1 MKHIIIDCYTC
12 HYYYYYYCHK
22 SKKIEQ
28 IHIWQLNQC
37 NSGKAMDKNEPNP
50 ELNATP
56 TTMTIT
62 NQVPGYYK
70 CGHCALHFKTRARF
84 RAHEA
89 TCLSLKQIRTRATFA
104 SASAQEAVSAAD
116 LFALVQQLAA
126 RLETAEHEI
135 IRLKKQQQQQQRQQQ
150 RQQQHGNPIHR
161 DNLLEWLNGT
171 ALRPALLEALKPFA
185 EWLPAIPPITREHLV
200 LVFKNGFMDGM
211 CAIIASIVSP
221 SCPLCAYDE
230 HPGALFVYEKKE
242 QYECLGAPEKA
253 FTTCAWR
260 PITHSEFERFI
271 NRMQKLLMNEF
282 VRWQQEHT
290 ATQLHEADF
299 AEKYDANLLK
309 VMGSGKAKSGGCSN
323 RDMLITRMKPKVYTA
338 IKRAANA
345 TTTNDDTYHPTS

>member
-1 MKHIIIDCYTC
+1 M
-12 HYYYYYYCHK
+12 
-22 SKKIEQ
+22 
-28 IHIWQLNQC
+28 N
-37 NSGKAMDKNEPNP
+37 MDQNEPSP
-50 ELNATP
+50 EPNATP
-56 TTMTIT
+56 NTVTIT

-89 TCLSLKQIRTRATFA
+89 TCLSLKQIRARAAFA

-116 LFALVQQLAA
+116 LFALVQQLTV

-135 IRLKKQQQQQQRQQQ
+135 IHLKKQQQQQRQQQ
-150 RQQQHGNPIHR
+150 QHRNPIHR

-171 ALRPALLEALKPFA
+171 ALRPALLKAPTTFSD
-185 EWLPAIPPITREHLV
+185 WLPAIPPITREHLV

-230 HPGALFVYEKKE
+230 HPSTLFVYE
-242 QYECLGAPEKA
+242 QQQSDCLGAPEKA
-253 FTTCAWR
+253 FTSCAWR
-260 PITHSEFERFI
+260 PITPAEFERFI

-290 ATQLHEADF
+290 TAQLHEPDF

-309 VMGSGKAKSGGCSN
+309 VTGSGKAKSGGCSN

-338 IKRAANA
+338 IKRTAN
-345 TTTNDDTYHPTS
+345 TSSE

>member
-1 MKHIIIDCYTC
+1 
-12 HYYYYYYCHK
+12 
-22 SKKIEQ
+22 
-28 IHIWQLNQC
+28 
-37 NSGKAMDKNEPNP
+37 MDKNETSS

-56 TTMTIT
+56 NTVTIT

-89 TCLSLKQIRTRATFA
+89 TCLSLKQIRARATFA
-104 SASAQEAVSAAD
+104 SASAQEVSAAD

-135 IRLKKQQQQQQRQQQ
+135 IHLKKQQQQQRQQQ
-150 RQQQHGNPIHR
+150 QRQQQQHRNPIHR

-171 ALRPALLEALKPFA
+171 ARLNGTALRPALLNGTALRPALLEAPTTFSD
-185 EWLPAIPPITREHLV
+185 WLPAIPPITRDHLT

-211 CAIIASIVSP
+211 CAIIASIMSA

-230 HPGALFVYEKKE
+230 CPSTLFVCEKKE
-242 QYECLGAPEKA
+242 QSECLGAPEKA
-253 FTTCAWR
+253 FPTTICKWR
-260 PITHSEFERFI
+260 PITPAEFERFI

-290 ATQLHEADF
+290 TAQLHEPDF

-309 VMGSGKAKSGGCSN
+309 VTGSGKAKSGGCSN
-323 RDMLITRMKPKVYTA
+323 RDMLITRMKPKVYAA

-345 TTTNDDTYHPTS
+345 TSDD

>member
-1 MKHIIIDCYTC
+1 M
-12 HYYYYYYCHK
+12 
-22 SKKIEQ
+22 
-28 IHIWQLNQC
+28 N
-37 NSGKAMDKNEPNP
+37 MDQNEPSP
-50 ELNATP
+50 EPNATP
-56 TTMTIT
+56 NTVTIT

-89 TCLSLKQIRTRATFA
+89 TCLSLKQIRARAAFA

-135 IRLKKQQQQQQRQQQ
+135 IHLKKQQQQQRQQQ
-150 RQQQHGNPIHR
+150 QQQQQQHRNPIHR

-171 ALRPALLEALKPFA
+171 ALRPALLKAPTTFSD
-185 EWLPAIPPITREHLV
+185 WLPAIPPITREHLV

-211 CAIIASIVSP
+211 CAIIASIMSA
-221 SCPLCAYDE
+221 SCPPISSYPLCAYDE
-230 HPGALFVYEKKE
+230 HPSTLFVYE
-242 QYECLGAPEKA
+242 QQQSDCLGAPEKA
-253 FTTCAWR
+253 FTTTICKWR
-260 PITHSEFERFI
+260 PITPAEFERFI

-290 ATQLHEADF
+290 TAQLHEPDF

-309 VMGSGKAKSGGCSN
+309 VTGSGKAKSGGCSN

-338 IKRAANA
+338 IKRTAN
-345 TTTNDDTYHPTS
+345 TSSE